1 MSLREDA
8 HRVLTAWRAPSPEQE
23 RLRLLYLDHLDRHE
37 DAMWRSC
44 HPDHL
49 TASSLVVDADRVL
62 LVRHAKVGRW
72 LQTGG
77 HCEPSDTTLAG
88 AALREAVEESG
99 IADLVIEPEPVRL
112 SRHHVP
118 MCGPVQPAHHLDVQ
132 FRVRAPAGAL
142 PRRGPGEDPVEWF
155 AVGELPE
162 PVDVELRALVAA
174 AS

>member
-8 HRVLTAWRAPSPEQE
+8 RRVLAAWRAPSPEQE
-23 RLRLLYLDHLDRHE
+23 RLRLLYLDHLERHE

-44 HPDHL
+44 QPDHL
-49 TASSLVVDADRVL
+49 TASSLVVDGDRVL

-77 HCEPSDTTLAG
+77 HCEPDDATLAA
-88 AALREAVEESG
+88 AALREATEESG
-99 IADLVIEPEPVRL
+99 IDGLVIDPEPVRL

-132 FRVRAPAGAL
+132 FRVRAPSAAE
-142 PRRGPGEDPVEWF
+142 PVRGPGEDPVRWF
-155 AVGELPE
+155 SARDLPDSADE
-162 PVDVELRALVAA
+162 ELRALVEA